1 MFKKTKVFLLVLVL
15 LLPLTLFS
23 VHALTPTSLTL
34 QKYVGDYANI
44 GQEVQF
50 SARILD
56 SSNNYIS
63 NKPVSLYYKIGS
75 TGSWNFID
83 TVYTDAIG
91 YANFKFIAGSV
102 GAYIFRANFTGDST
116 YAQSISN
123 EVTITFVQPSTTT
136 TTTPASGV
144 IKGWGVVEPYGFNAT
159 LVSNSSNW
167 SVLSPLE
174 FSAYKNASVHYKYN
188 VNPLSQLD
196 FCLKWFES
204 PNWLAREKEFRVNY
218 TIVVGNVKVQD
229 IRHYKQWD
237 WGFGSSRERTIYTL
251 MPNGTTFVYDAT
263 LFFNDPL
270 RTVLYRDE
278 RGYLIFCWFFGDGY
292 MDPFDVPIIHDGK
305 ATAWNLGQNFNVQID
320 QYLKLD
326 FAGYNL
332 YGVNVKVFA
341 CKISQEPCK
350 VYVLRVLN
358 QANPS
363 ELLWYAFMSGDKNT
377 YYDAVYGRVID
388 FYKNVPT
395 WIINI
400 LNALGL
406 KWLVEAIVWISE
418 AVRLTFNVIV
428 MTLPYIGLIFL
439 IINLGYIA
447 RLDFAGLFQFYLN
460 LYQVIANMVSAIV
473 GVVSWIIDAIKTAVS
488 AIGTVVGGAAG

>member
-1 MFKKTKVFLLVLVL
+1 MFEKTKVFLLVLVL
-15 LLPLTLFS
+15 LLPLFS
-23 VHALTPTSLTL
+23 VNALTSTSLTL
-34 QKYVGDYANI
+34 EKYVGDTYEI
-44 GQEVQF
+44 GKQVQF
-50 SARILD
+50 SARLLD
-56 SSNNYIS
+56 ANNNYIS

-75 TGSWNFID
+75 TGSWTYVD
-83 TVYTDAIG
+83 TKYTDAIG
-91 YANFKFIAGSV
+91 YASFTFTAGSV

-116 YAQSISN
+116 YEESVSN

-144 IKGWGVVEPYGFNAT
+144 IKNWGTVKPYGFNAT

-174 FSAYKNASVHYKYN
+174 FSAYKNASVHYRYN
-188 VNPLSQLD
+188 LNPLSQFD
-196 FCLKWFES
+196 FCLKWADS
-204 PNWLAREKEFRVNY
+204 PNFFAQNKEVKINY
-218 TIVVGNVKVQD
+218 TIVVGTVKVQD
-229 IRHYKQWD
+229 IKHYKQWN

-251 MPNGTTFVYDAT
+251 MPNGTIFVYDAT
-263 LFFNDPL
+263 KFFDDPL

-278 RGYLIFCWFFGDGY
+278 RGYLIFGWFFGDGY

-332 YGVNVKVFA
+332 YGVNVKIFA

-358 QANPS
+358 QENPS

-388 FYKNVPT
+388 FYKNIPT
-395 WIINI
+395 WIINT

-473 GVVSWIIDAIKTAVS
+473 GVVSWIIDAVKTAVS